1 MILRL
6 MLTFCF
12 IVFPCKFLMAKQ
24 IMDNAIMIVKNC
36 YDKSTDLSKTFVPC
50 INEEIEK
57 LPDSKDFQ
65 IRMKLKSAEK
75 DNNEKISI
83 LMVDKTGYMYY
94 CIVTTGKT
102 LIINACAG
110 EQGKPLTQGQ
120 MLSID
125 LPE

>member
-1 MILRL
+1 
-6 MLTFCF
+6 
-12 IVFPCKFLMAKQ
+12 
-24 IMDNAIMIVKNC
+24 
-36 YDKSTDLSKTFVPC
+36 TFVPC

-57 LPDSKDFQ
+57 LPDSKNFQ

-110 EQGKPLTQGQ
+110 EQGKPLTEGQ